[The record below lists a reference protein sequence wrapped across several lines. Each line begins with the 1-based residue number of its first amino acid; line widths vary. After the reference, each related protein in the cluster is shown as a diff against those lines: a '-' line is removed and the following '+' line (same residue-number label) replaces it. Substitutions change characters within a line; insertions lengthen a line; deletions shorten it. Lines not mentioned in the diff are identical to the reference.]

1 MQIDDEVDKKA
12 AREKIKERKTQEILK
27 RERSLGKK
35 FESEIDYDLI
45 KKDLTGFARLIEY
58 DENR

>member
-1 MQIDDEVDKKA
+1 M
-12 AREKIKERKTQEILK
+12 
-27 RERSLGKK
+27 GKK

>member
-1 MQIDDEVDKKA
+1 M
-12 AREKIKERKTQEILK
+12 LK
-27 RERSLGKK
+27 RERPLAKK